1 MLESA
6 IMSSKN
12 RNTFSTS
19 FGFVLA
25 AAGSA
30 VGLGNIW
37 RFPYLAAKDG
47 GGLFLVMYLV
57 LAVTFGFALL
67 TTEVAIGRKTKQSP
81 LTAYRELH
89 KKWGWL
95 GKVACIIPM
104 LILPYYCVIGGWVLK
119 YAIVFLTG
127 KGAAA
132 AGDGYFTSF
141 ITAPYSP
148 IVFTVIFL
156 FLSCFIIYRGVKKGI
171 EALSK
176 ILMPVLV
183 VLVIGISVFALTMS
197 RTADDGTL
205 RTGLDGLKIFVI
217 PDLTGITANKFMITL
232 MDAMGQLFYSLSVAM
247 GIMIAY
253 GSYVPNKSNLVKSIN
268 RIEIFDTAV
277 AILAG
282 VMIIPTVFVFMGKE
296 GIGASGPGLMFVAMP
311 KIFSQMGFIGNIIGA
326 VFFVMV
332 FFAALTSSI
341 SILEA
346 VVSSFM
352 DEFKISRRRSVVIEG
367 VLALVLGVI
376 VCLGYNKLYF
386 ELALPNGATAQIL
399 DVMDYI
405 SNNIL
410 MPVVSIGTCILVG
423 WIIKPKS
430 MLDEIT
436 RNGESF
442 ARKNLYVFMVKFL
455 APVLLIILFL
465 KSLGVLTF

>member
-1 MLESA
+1 
-6 IMSSKN
+6 
-12 RNTFSTS
+12 
-19 FGFVLA
+19 
-25 AAGSA
+25 
-30 VGLGNIW
+30 
-37 RFPYLAAKDG
+37 
-47 GGLFLVMYLV
+47 
-57 LAVTFGFALL
+57 
-67 TTEVAIGRKTKQSP
+67 
-81 LTAYRELH
+81 
-89 KKWGWL
+89 
-95 GKVACIIPM
+95 
-104 LILPYYCVIGGWVLK
+104 
-119 YAIVFLTG
+119 
-127 KGAAA
+127 
-132 AGDGYFTSF
+132 
-141 ITAPYSP
+141 
-148 IVFTVIFL
+148 
-156 FLSCFIIYRGVKKGI
+156 
-171 EALSK
+171 
-176 ILMPVLV
+176 
-183 VLVIGISVFALTMS
+183 
-197 RTADDGTL
+197 
-205 RTGLDGLKIFVI
+205 
-217 PDLTGITANKFMITL
+217 MITL

-253 GSYVPNKSNLVKSIN
+253 GSYVPSKSNLVKSIN

-430 MLDEIT
+430 MLDEIS